1 MKKNIPVIIAL
12 LALTTACSNSKKES
26 QVAEAEAVG
35 MEADFI
41 VDSSEEFLFDDS
53 VLFDEGQAPM
63 AQTTEESDYIETMS
77 ADTSMAPMVEE
88 TAYVSEGMSEYIIKD
103 GETLMMVA
111 FNIYGDY
118 GKWKDLKAWNPGV
131 QSSNAVAG
139 TRLQYREPAEKFV
152 FNPMG
157 LPHLIRKG
165 DSLGSISQEKYGTLR
180 RWKDIYDNNQPL
192 IKDPNLIFAG
202 FTLYYV
208 PDREIA
214 SER

>member
-12 LALTTACSNSKKES
+12 LALTTACSNSKKET
-26 QVAEAEAVG
+26 QVVEAPNVG

-41 VDSSEEFLFDDS
+41 VDSSEDFLFDDS
-53 VLFDEGQAPM
+53 VLFDEGQSPELQAANDTQLAPIM
-63 AQTTEESDYIETMS
+63 EQDITPEAQVPVES
-77 ADTSMAPMVEE
+77 AQV
-88 TAYVSEGMSEYIIKD
+88 MSEYTVKD

-118 GKWKDLKAWNPGV
+118 TKWKDLKGWNPDIDTL
-131 QSSNAVAG
+131 NAKTG
-139 TRLQYREPAEKFV
+139 MKLKYIEPMQKFV
-152 FNPMG
+152 FNPSG
-157 LPHLIRKG
+157 LPHLIKKG
-165 DSLGSISQEKYGTLR
+165 DSLGSISQEKYGTLQ
-180 RWKDIYDNNQPL
+180 RWKDIFDNNQPL

-214 SER
+214 SE

>member
-1 MKKNIPVIIAL
+1 MKKNLPVLIAL
-12 LALTTACSNSKKES
+12 LALSTACSNSKKSEN
-26 QVAEAEAVG
+26 VAETDAVG

-41 VDSSEEFLFDDS
+41 VDSNDAFLFDDAL
-53 VLFDEGQAPM
+53 LFEEGSEAAPL
-63 AQTTEESDYIETMS
+63 AQTTEQSDYIETMS
-77 ADTSMAPMVEE
+77 VEE
-88 TAYVSEGMSEYIIKD
+88 SPIAYELSGAMGEYVTKE

-118 GKWKDLKAWNPGV
+118 AKWKDIKALNPGV
-131 QSSNAVAG
+131 KASSIVAG
-139 TRLQYREPAEKFV
+139 TRLQYQEPLEKFV

-165 DSLGSISQEKYGTLR
+165 DSLGSISQDKYGTLR

-202 FTLYYV
+202 FTVYYI

>member
-1 MKKNIPVIIAL
+1 MKKNLPILIAL
-12 LALTTACSNSKKES
+12 LALSTACSNSKKSED
-26 QVAEAEAVG
+26 VAQSDAVG

-41 VDSSEEFLFDDS
+41 VDSSDAFLFDDS
-53 VLFDEGQAPM
+53 LLFDGEKDAAPL
-63 AQTTEESDYIETMS
+63 AETVEQNDYIETMS
-77 ADTSMAPMVEE
+77 QESSPVAFGHNGAI
-88 TAYVSEGMSEYIIKD
+88 GEYITKE

-118 GKWKDLKAWNPGV
+118 AKWKDIKALNPSV
-131 QSSNAVAG
+131 KPSLISAG
-139 TRLQYREPAEKFV
+139 TRLQYQEPLERFV
-152 FNPMG
+152 FNPTG

-165 DSLGSISQEKYGTLR
+165 DSLGSISQDKYGTLR
-180 RWKDIYDNNQPL
+180 RWKDIFDNNQPL

-202 FTLYYV
+202 FTVYYI